1 MALRDTINKIVPIKE
16 DFSLKTLLSF
26 EKTPLNMLVAFM
38 IVGLIVMMALGVIY
52 FFMHGHHAYN
62 VTREHPW
69 GLMIASYAF
78 FVGVSTGLCIIGSF
92 GHLFGIKEFN
102 IIGTRTTFLAIVTLL
117 AGFAI
122 IIFEI
127 GHPVT
132 MIIYNILSPG
142 ITSAIW
148 WMGTLYGLVITLL
161 LVEFVFI
168 LRGNHKWSKI
178 FGMGGLVADVA
189 AFSTLGSVFGYLVSR
204 SYANGPFYP
213 VYFILTAI
221 VAGAFFLFVIYGFKY
236 KLNFPKEIEVFLVK
250 LAKILGL
257 LLAVLIFLE
266 YWRTITAIY
275 GRMPERADT
284 MLHVVQTTNFQ
295 LEVLFGMIIP
305 FLVILFSKGKAIKA
319 TVFTSLGGIISIF
332 FMRNSMVHNVQIFP
346 MQTLKKT
353 EYQLVPTWIEYFP
366 SATEIMISVGAVGL
380 CLFLY
385 FLGTKLFNLEDNAH
399 H

>member
-16 DFSLKTLLSF
+16 DFSIKSLFSF

-38 IVGLIVMMALGVIY
+38 IVGLTVMMVFGVVH
-52 FFMHGHHAYN
+52 FLMHGHHAYN

-78 FVGVSTGLCIIGSF
+78 FVGTSTGLCIIGAF
-92 GHLFGIKEFN
+92 GHIFGIKEFN
-102 IIGTRTTFLAIVTLL
+102 VIGKRTTFLAIVTLL

-132 MIIYNILSPG
+132 MLIYNILSPG

-148 WMGTLYGLVITLL
+148 WMGTLYGLVLTFILI
-161 LVEFVFI
+161 EFVLT
-168 LRGNHKWSKI
+168 LRGEHKWSKI
-178 FGMGGLVADVA
+178 LGIGGLVADVA
-189 AFSTLGSVFGYLVSR
+189 AFSTLGSIFAYLVAR
-204 SYANGPFYP
+204 PYANGPFYP
-213 VYFILTAI
+213 LYFILTAV
-221 VAGAFFLFVIYGFKY
+221 VAGAFFLFLIYGFKY

-257 LLAVLIFLE
+257 LLAVLMFFE

-275 GRMPERADT
+275 GRMPERAET
-284 MLHVVQTTNFQ
+284 MIHVIQTANFQ
-295 LEVLFGMIIP
+295 LEALFGMVIP

-332 FMRNSMVHNVQIFP
+332 FMRSDMVHNVQIFP
-346 MQTLKKT
+346 MQMLKKT
-353 EYQLVPTWIEYFP
+353 EYQLAPKWIEYFP
-366 SATEIMISVGAVGL
+366 SSTEIMISVGAVGL

-385 FLGTKLFNLEDNAH
+385 FLGTKLFDLEDNAH